1 MSEERQVRD
10 PIHGFIR
17 LSSDEAEIVETPAFQ
32 RLRGIRQL
40 AMANMVYPGAL
51 HTRFDHTLGVFH
63 ITGLLCDVFK
73 FPDEEKRLVKLS
85 ALLHDLG
92 HGPFSHVSEGALEL
106 FADREKLKARL
117 KTDNNA
123 KIHELL
129 TQDLLRTDP
138 NLTHLIGGSTISK
151 IISLLSDGYGEPILK
166 SVVSGPLDA
175 DKQDYL
181 LRDTYFCGVKY
192 GIFDLQQLH
201 RELQVAD
208 DPTQGKQLMI
218 SGDGVHAL
226 EQFVLAK
233 YYLTA
238 QVYSHRVRLIT
249 DQMIVRAIKL
259 GIEEDAIEELGRLY
273 KYDGSEAFVLNY
285 IEWDDSR
292 FLLRFGDPLLKGT
305 YCHEIVER
313 LRSRHLF
320 KQLFESAVSQLP
332 ESCQEV
338 IRDITKPKQREVR
351 RALEQ
356 RLAAVIQDNGIT
368 LRCNCNDPSNLVI
381 VNSFTLK
388 SVRAQS
394 RDDEGPI
401 LVRKGTEKTTFEEA
415 SILFTS
421 IDEKMVRPQF
431 AIYAPVEYDNP
442 AERRSMQVKLHDPI
456 LQCLDEFGNGA
467 MKC

>member
-17 LSSDEAEIVETPAFQ
+17 LSSDEAEIVETPVFQ

-63 ITGLLCDVFK
+63 VTRLLCDVFN
-73 FPDEEKRLVKLS
+73 FPDEDERLVRLS
-85 ALLHDLG
+85 ALVHDLG

-106 FADREKLKARL
+106 FADREKLKDRL
-117 KTDNNA
+117 KGDNAA

-129 TQDLLRTDP
+129 TQDLLRSDEAI
-138 NLTHLIGGSTISK
+138 NHLIGGSTISK
-151 IISLLSDGYGEPILK
+151 IISLLSHGYGEPILK

-218 SGDGVHAL
+218 SADGVHAL

-259 GIEEDAIEELGRLY
+259 GIEEDQLQNLHDLY
-273 KYDGSEAFVLNY
+273 RYDGSDAFVRNY
-285 IEWDDSR
+285 TQWDDSR
-292 FLLRFGDPLLKGT
+292 FLLTFGDLALKDT

-313 LRSRHLF
+313 LRTRRLL
-320 KQLFESAVSQLP
+320 KQVFESTVGQLP
-332 ESCQEV
+332 ESCRELV
-338 IRDITKPKQREVR
+338 RDITKPKHRELR
-351 RALEQ
+351 RSLEQ
-356 RLAAVIQDNGIT
+356 RLAAVIQESGFT
-368 LRCNCNDPSNLVI
+368 LKSRRNDASHLVV

-388 SVRAQS
+388 SVREQS

-401 LVRKGTEKTTFEEA
+401 LVRKGADKTTFEEA
-415 SILFTS
+415 SDLFKS

-431 AIYAPVEYDNP
+431 ALCAPVDYDNP
-442 AERRSMQVKLHDPI
+442 AERRSMQVKLREPI
-456 LQCLDEFGNGA
+456 LRCLEGFGNGQ
-467 MKC
+467 

>member
-1 MSEERQVRD
+1 MSEERRVRD

-17 LSSDEAEIVETPAFQ
+17 LSSDEAEIVETLAFQ

-63 ITGLLCDVFK
+63 VTGLLCDVFK
-73 FPDEEKRLVKLS
+73 IPDEDKRLVRLS

-92 HGPFSHVSEGALEL
+92 HGPFSHVSESALEL
-106 FADREKLKARL
+106 FADRDKLRDRL

-129 TQDLLRTDP
+129 TQDLLRTDSA
-138 NLTHLIGGSTISK
+138 LTHLIGGSTIAK
-151 IISLLSDGYGEPILK
+151 IISLLSYGYGEPILK
-166 SVVSGPLDA
+166 SIVSGPLDA

-201 RELQVAD
+201 RELQFTD

-218 SGDGVHAL
+218 SADGVHAL

-259 GIEEDAIEELGRLY
+259 GIEEDGIEELGRLY
-273 KYDGSEAFVLNY
+273 RYDGSEAFARNY
-285 IEWDDSR
+285 VEWDDSK
-292 FLLRFGDPLLKGT
+292 FLLRFGDSALEGG
-305 YCHEIVER
+305 YCHEIVNR
-313 LRSRHLF
+313 LKTRRLL
-320 KQLFESAVSQLP
+320 KQVFDSAVSQLP
-332 ESCQEV
+332 ESCQET
-338 IRDITKPKQREVR
+338 IRDITKPKQRELR

-356 RLAAVIQDNGIT
+356 RLASVIQDNGIS
-368 LRCNCNDPSNLVI
+368 LKCRCKDPSNLVT
-381 VNSFTLK
+381 VGHRPLADN
-388 SVRAQS
+388 
-394 RDDEGPI
+394 
-401 LVRKGTEKTTFEEA
+401 EA
-415 SILFTS
+415 
-421 IDEKMVRPQF
+421 
-431 AIYAPVEYDNP
+431 
-442 AERRSMQVKLHDPI
+442 
-456 LQCLDEFGNGA
+456 
-467 MKC
+467 

>member
-17 LSSDEAEIVETPAFQ
+17 LSSDEAEIVETPVFQ

-63 ITGLLCDVFK
+63 VTRLLCDVFN
-73 FPDEEKRLVKLS
+73 FPDEDERLVRLS
-85 ALLHDLG
+85 ALVHDLG

-106 FADREKLKARL
+106 FADREKLKDRL
-117 KTDNNA
+117 KGDNAA

-129 TQDLLRTDP
+129 TQDLLRSDEAI
-138 NLTHLIGGSTISK
+138 NHLIGGSTISK
-151 IISLLSDGYGEPILK
+151 IISLLSHGYGEPILK

-218 SGDGVHAL
+218 SADGVHAL

-259 GIEEDAIEELGRLY
+259 GIEEDQLQNLHDLY
-273 KYDGSEAFVLNY
+273 RYDGSDAFVRNY
-285 IEWDDSR
+285 TQWDDSR
-292 FLLRFGDPLLKGT
+292 FLLTFGDLALKDT

-313 LRSRHLF
+313 LRTRRLL
-320 KQLFESAVSQLP
+320 KQVFESTVGQLP
-332 ESCQEV
+332 ESCRELV
-338 IRDITKPKQREVR
+338 RDITKPKHRELR
-351 RALEQ
+351 RSLEQ
-356 RLAAVIQDNGIT
+356 RLAAVIQESGFT
-368 LRCNCNDPSNLVI
+368 LKSRRNDASHLVV

-388 SVRAQS
+388 SVREQS

-401 LVRKGTEKTTFEEA
+401 LVRKGADKTTFEEA
-415 SILFTS
+415 SDLFKS

-431 AIYAPVEYDNP
+431 ALYAPVDYDNP
-442 AERRSMQVKLHDPI
+442 AERRSMQVKLREPI
-456 LQCLDEFGNGA
+456 LRCLEGFGNGQ
-467 MKC
+467 